1 MAKVLIT
8 GGTGFIGAH
17 LTHRC
22 IATGHDVT
30 VLTLPGDPGIPE
42 LASRPCRVVTGD
54 VSDGALLETL
64 CRGREIVF
72 HCAAVVTDWAPRSL
86 FTRVN
91 VTGMENVCRAALK
104 AGVRRLVEI
113 STNDIFGLRED
124 VVMDETFPH
133 TPWGEPYPDTKI
145 AATEIAWRYHR
156 EHGLPVTMV
165 YPCWVYGPGDKTF
178 VPLTADAIVKGQMVF
193 WRRDVLVWPTFVGNL
208 VDLLILISERD
219 EAVGQG
225 YLVHDGESTTF
236 QAFCRGIAA
245 ALDVPPPKL
254 HIPYGAAY
262 AAAWLMEVS
271 WRTLRIRSRPLLT
284 TYSVKNLGSRLQ
296 FSIGKARRQ
305 LGWEPAVSYAEGFA
319 ETMAWLK
326 RQDRAVL
333 KAK

>member
-1 MAKVLIT
+1 MARVLIT
-8 GGTGFIGAH
+8 GGTGFIGTH
-17 LTHRC
+17 LTRRC
-22 IATGHDVT
+22 IAQGHRVT
-30 VLTLPGDPGIPE
+30 VMALPGDPGIPNV
-42 LASRPCRVVTGD
+42 ATWPCDVVTGD
-54 VSDGALLETL
+54 IGDAALMETL
-64 CRGREIVF
+64 CQGQEILF
-72 HCAAVVTDWAPRSL
+72 HCAAVVSDWAPRAL
-86 FTRVN
+86 FNRVN
-91 VTGMENVCRAALK
+91 ITGMENVCRAALK

-124 VVMDETFPH
+124 VVMDESFPLE
-133 TPWGEPYPDTKI
+133 PWGEPYPDTKI

-165 YPCWVYGPGDKTF
+165 FPCWVYGPGDKTF
-178 VPLTADAIVKGQMVF
+178 VPLTADAIVKGEMLF

-225 YLVHDGESTTF
+225 YLVHDGEATTF
-236 QAFCRGIAA
+236 QEFCHGIAA

-262 AAAWLMEVS
+262 AAAWLMEAA
-271 WRTLRIRSRPLLT
+271 WRILGIEVRPLLT

-296 FSIGKARRQ
+296 FSIAKARRE
-305 LGWEPAVSYAEGFA
+305 LGWEPSVSYAQGFA

-326 RQDRAVL
+326 RQDRTSL
-333 KAK
+333 KGK